1 MEPEDSATPRTESAA
16 EGERPDVQSTSEVA
30 AVDPG
35 RRNFLSGAGAL
46 GAAAAM
52 PLVIAPRWARAA
64 KWPERPITAVVMYAA
79 GGGTDVVLRSLA
91 GEMAKS
97 VGWDVNVINK
107 PGGVG
112 AVATSFVLGKPSDG
126 YWWLG
131 AANFNK
137 FVRVMGGSDSLAWM
151 DWQYYQAANS
161 LASWSVRTESPFK
174 TFEELVAYAKKNPG
188 KLSIST
194 SGTGG
199 IWHELAAIVA
209 QAAGIKIR
217 YVPYKGGKPATL
229 AGLQGETD
237 IAGGGVH
244 EHIEFIRAGK
254 LRCLQQ
260 TGTKDIDVAGVG
272 ILPSI
277 GNFLPQLKPSLPVG
291 GNYNIALRRDT
302 PVEILA
308 EVGKV
313 FVAAVKSPGFQ
324 EVAKKRYFD
333 IDIRVGEAADRR
345 AAELEVLTAATFA
358 EVKDQLGKQPK
369 SAAEL
374 GLPTPAEFDK
384 WWPPKGYKPRMA

>member
-1 MEPEDSATPRTESAA
+1 MKPADWTAPGTDSAPGDDQDDA
-16 EGERPDVQSTSEVA
+16 QSVSG
-30 AVDPG
+30 VDSG
-35 RRNFLSGAGAL
+35 RRHFISGAGAL

-64 KWPERPITAVVMYAA
+64 KYPDRAITAVVMYAA

-91 GEMAKS
+91 GEMAKG
-97 VGWDVNVINK
+97 VGWDINVINK
-107 PGGVG
+107 PGAVG
-112 AVATSFVLGKPSDG
+112 AVATSFVEGKPADG

-131 AANFNK
+131 AANYNK
-137 FVRVMGGSDSLAWM
+137 FVRVMGGSASVAWT
-151 DWQYYQAANS
+151 DWQFYQAANS
-161 LASWSVRTESPFK
+161 LASWSVRSDSPFK
-174 TFEELVAYAKKNPG
+174 TFNDVVAYAKKNPG
-188 KLSIST
+188 NLTIST

-209 QAAGIKIR
+209 QAAGMKIR

-260 TGTKDIDVAGVG
+260 TGTKDITVEGAGV
-272 ILPSI
+272 LPSI
-277 GNFLPQLKPSLPVG
+277 GNFLPELKPALPVG

-302 PVEILA
+302 PVEILKEIEKA
-308 EVGKV
+308 

-324 EVAKKRYFD
+324 AVAKKRYFD
-333 IDIRVGEAADRR
+333 IDIRSGEAADRR
-345 AAELEVLTAATFA
+345 AAQLEVLTAATFA
-358 EVKDQLGKQPK
+358 QVKEQLGKAPK
-369 SAAEL
+369 TAAEL
-374 GLPTPAEFDK
+374 GLPTPADFDK
-384 WWPPKGYKPRMA
+384 WWPPKGYKPRMV

>member
-1 MEPEDSATPRTESAA
+1 MKPTVKPEDRTSTGAESAA
-16 EGERPDVQSTSEVA
+16 TVDER
-30 AVDPG
+30 

-64 KWPERPITAVVMYAA
+64 KWPERSITAVVMYAA

-97 VGWDVNVINK
+97 VGWDINVINK

-131 AANFNK
+131 AANYNK
-137 FVRVMGGSDSLAWM
+137 FVRVMGSSDSRAWM
-151 DWQYYQAANS
+151 DWQYFQAANS
-161 LASWSVRTESPFK
+161 LASWSVRSDSPFK
-174 TFEELVAYAKKNPG
+174 SFEELVAHAKKNPG

-260 TGTKDIDVAGVG
+260 TGSTDINVQGVG
-272 ILPSI
+272 VLPSI
-277 GNFLPQLKPSLPVG
+277 GNFLPQLKPALPVG
-291 GNYNIALRRDT
+291 GNYNIALRRET
-302 PVEILA
+302 PVEILK
-308 EVGKV
+308 EVEKA

-333 IDIRVGEAADRR
+333 IDIRSGEAADRR
-345 AAELEVLTAATFA
+345 AAQLEVLTAATFA
-358 EVKDQLGKQPK
+358 QVKEELGKKPK
-369 SAAEL
+369 TATEL
-374 GLPTPAEFDK
+374 GLPTPAGFDK

>member
-1 MEPEDSATPRTESAA
+1 MKPEDSSIPEIESDVEEDRTRVRSATE
-16 EGERPDVQSTSEVA
+16 PDR
-30 AVDPG
+30 G
-35 RRNFLSGAGAL
+35 RRSFLAGAGAL
-46 GAAAAM
+46 GAAAAV

-97 VGWDVNVINK
+97 VGWDINVINK

-112 AVATSFVLGKPSDG
+112 AVATSFVLGKPDDG

-131 AANFNK
+131 AANYNK
-137 FVRVMGGSDSLAWM
+137 FVRIMGGSDSVAWT

-174 TFEELVAYAKKNPG
+174 SFPELVAYAKKNPG

-199 IWHELAAIVA
+199 IWHELAAIAA
-209 QAAGIKIR
+209 QAAGIKLR

-229 AGLQGETD
+229 AGLQGEVD

-260 TGTKDIDVAGVG
+260 TGAKDIDVAGVG

-277 GNFLPQLKPSLPVG
+277 GNFLPELKPMLPVG

-302 PVEILA
+302 PVEILK
-308 EVGKV
+308 EVEKA

-333 IDIRVGEAADRR
+333 IDIRTGEAADRR

-369 SAAEL
+369 SAADL
-374 GLPTPAEFDK
+374 SLPAPANFDK
-384 WWPPKGYKPRMA
+384 WWPPKGYKPRMT

>member
-1 MEPEDSATPRTESAA
+1 MRSEDTQSTGTDSAA
-16 EGERPDVQSTSEVA
+16 ESDQAVPESHEVHA
-30 AVDPG
+30 G
-35 RRNFLSGAGAL
+35 RRQFLSGAGAL
-46 GAAAAM
+46 GAAAAL
-52 PLVIAPRWARAA
+52 PLVVAPRWARAA

-91 GEMAKS
+91 GEMAKA

-112 AVATSFVLGKPSDG
+112 AVATSFVLGKPTDG

-131 AANFNK
+131 AANFNS
-137 FVRVMGGSDSLAWM
+137 FVRVMGGSDSVAWT

-161 LASWSVRTESPFK
+161 LASWSVRAESPFK
-174 TFEELVAYAKKNPG
+174 TFEDVVAYAKKNPG

-209 QAAGIKIR
+209 QAAGIRIR

-260 TGTKDIDVAGVG
+260 TGTKDINVEGVG
-272 ILPSI
+272 VLPSI
-277 GNFLPQLKPSLPVG
+277 GNFLPQLKPRLPVG

-302 PVEILA
+302 PVEILQ
-308 EVGKV
+308 EIGKV
-313 FVAAVKSPGFQ
+313 FVAAVNSPGFQ
-324 EVAKKRYFD
+324 EVAKKRYFQ

-345 AAELEVLTAATFA
+345 AAEIEVLTAATFA
-358 EVKDQLGKQPK
+358 QVKDQLGKEPK
-369 SAAEL
+369 SAAAL

>member
-1 MEPEDSATPRTESAA
+1 MRPEDRTPSGTASAA
-16 EGERPDVQSTSEVA
+16 ASDQPVAQSPEVRA
-30 AVDPG
+30 G
-35 RRNFLSGAGAL
+35 RRQFLSGAGAL
-46 GAAAAM
+46 GAAAAL

-131 AANFNK
+131 AANFNS
-137 FVRVMGGSDSLAWM
+137 FVRVMGGSDSVAWM

-161 LASWSVRTESPFK
+161 LASWSVRAESPFK
-174 TFEELVAYAKKNPG
+174 TFEDVVAYAKKNPG

-260 TGTKDIDVAGVG
+260 TGTKDINVEGVG
-272 ILPSI
+272 VLPSI
-277 GNFLPQLKPSLPVG
+277 GNFLPQLKPRLPVG

-302 PVEILA
+302 PVEILQ

-345 AAELEVLTAATFA
+345 AAEIEVLTAATF
-358 EVKDQLGKQPK
+358 EQVKDQLGKEPK
-369 SAAEL
+369 SAASL

>member
-1 MEPEDSATPRTESAA
+1 MKRNDPTSSENASVDTDDRALSGASDST
-16 EGERPDVQSTSEVA
+16 
-30 AVDPG
+30 VDTG
-35 RRNFLSGAGAL
+35 RRTFLSGAGAL
-46 GAAAAM
+46 GAAAAL
-52 PLVIAPRWARAA
+52 PLVIAPRWARAEKFPDRA
-64 KWPERPITAVVMYAA
+64 ITAVVMYAA
-79 GGGTDVVLRSLA
+79 GGGTDVVLRALA

-97 VGWDVNVINK
+97 VSWDVNVINK

-131 AANFNK
+131 AANYNK
-137 FVRVMGGSDSLAWM
+137 FVRVMGGSDSRAWV
-151 DWQYYQAANS
+151 DWQFYQAANS
-161 LASWSVRTESPFK
+161 LASWSVRPESPFK
-174 TFEELVAYAKKNPG
+174 SFPELVEYAKKNPG

-260 TGTKDIDVAGVG
+260 TGTKDINVDVAGRRELQHRPAARYAGGDPQGGREGLRGRREVSG
-272 ILPSI
+272 LP
-277 GNFLPQLKPSLPVG
+277 G
-291 GNYNIALRRDT
+291 GREEALLRHRHPHGRSRGSAGRAAGSPHRCDLCGGQGAARQDAQVRCGAR
-302 PVEILA
+302 PADAGRVRQM
-308 EVGKV
+308 
-313 FVAAVKSPGFQ
+313 VAAEGLQ
-324 EVAKKRYFD
+324 
-333 IDIRVGEAADRR
+333 AAH
-345 AAELEVLTAATFA
+345 
-358 EVKDQLGKQPK
+358 
-369 SAAEL
+369 
-374 GLPTPAEFDK
+374 GL
-384 WWPPKGYKPRMA
+384 R

>member
-1 MEPEDSATPRTESAA
+1 MKPEDKRISGSVSATEVDPTADQTES
-16 EGERPDVQSTSEVA
+16 T
-30 AVDPG
+30 VDSG
-35 RRNFLSGAGAL
+35 RRSFLSGVGAL

-64 KWPERPITAVVMYAA
+64 TWPDRSITAVVMYAA
-79 GGGTDVVLRSLA
+79 GGGTDVVLRALA

-97 VGWDVNVINK
+97 VGWDINVINK

-112 AVATSFVLGKPSDG
+112 AVATSFVLGKPADG

-131 AANFNK
+131 AANYNK
-137 FVRVMGGSDSLAWM
+137 FVRIMGGSDSVAWT
-151 DWQYYQAANS
+151 DWQFYQAANS
-161 LASWSVRTESPFK
+161 LASWSVRTDSPFK
-174 TFEELVAYAKKNPG
+174 SFEELVAFAKKNPG

-209 QAAGIKIR
+209 QAAGIKIK

-260 TGTKDIDVAGVG
+260 TGTKDINVEGVG
-272 ILPSI
+272 VLPSI
-277 GNFLPQLKPSLPVG
+277 GNFLPELKPQLPVG
-291 GNYNIALRRDT
+291 GNYNIVLRRDT
-302 PVEILA
+302 PLEILK
-308 EVGKV
+308 EVEKV

-333 IDIRVGEAADRR
+333 IDIRTGEAADRR
-345 AAELEVLTAATFA
+345 AAQLEVLTAATFA
-358 EVKDQLGKQPK
+358 EVKDQLGKKPK

-374 GLPTPAEFDK
+374 GLPSPADFDK

>member
-1 MEPEDSATPRTESAA
+1 MKPEDRTPA
-16 EGERPDVQSTSEVA
+16 GPQSTAERDQPSAHPPEVHS
-30 AVDPG
+30 G
-35 RRNFLSGAGAL
+35 RRQFLSGAGAL
-46 GAAAAM
+46 GAAAAI

-112 AVATSFVLGKPSDG
+112 AIATSFVLGKPTDG

-131 AANFNK
+131 AANFNS
-137 FVRVMGGSDSLAWM
+137 FVRVMGGSDSVAWM

-161 LASWSVRTESPFK
+161 LASWSVRAESPFK
-174 TFEELVAYAKKNPG
+174 TFEEVVAYAKKNPG

-260 TGTKDIDVAGVG
+260 TGTKDINVAGVG
-272 ILPSI
+272 VLPSV
-277 GNFLPQLKPSLPVG
+277 GDFLPQLKPRLPVG

-302 PVEILA
+302 PVEILQ
-308 EVGKV
+308 EIGKV

-345 AAELEVLTAATFA
+345 AAEIEVLTAATFA
-358 EVKDQLGKQPK
+358 QVKDQLGKEPK
-369 SAAEL
+369 SAADL

>member
-1 MEPEDSATPRTESAA
+1 
-16 EGERPDVQSTSEVA
+16 
-30 AVDPG
+30 
-35 RRNFLSGAGAL
+35 
-46 GAAAAM
+46 M

-64 KWPERPITAVVMYAA
+64 TWPDRSITAVVMYAA
-79 GGGTDVVLRSLA
+79 GGGTDVVLRALA

-97 VGWDVNVINK
+97 VGWDINVINK

-112 AVATSFVLGKPSDG
+112 AVATSFVLGKPADG

-131 AANFNK
+131 AANYNK
-137 FVRVMGGSDSLAWM
+137 FVRIMGGSDSVAWT
-151 DWQYYQAANS
+151 DWQFYQAANS
-161 LASWSVRTESPFK
+161 LASWSVRTDSPFK
-174 TFEELVAYAKKNPG
+174 SFEELVAFAKKNPG

-209 QAAGIKIR
+209 QAAGIKIK

-260 TGTKDIDVAGVG
+260 TGTKDINVEGVG
-272 ILPSI
+272 VLPSI
-277 GNFLPQLKPSLPVG
+277 GNFLPELKPQLPVG
-291 GNYNIALRRDT
+291 GNYNIVLRRDT
-302 PVEILA
+302 PLEILK
-308 EVGKV
+308 EVEKV

-333 IDIRVGEAADRR
+333 IDIRTGEAADRR
-345 AAELEVLTAATFA
+345 AAQLEVLTAATFA
-358 EVKDQLGKQPK
+358 EVKDQLGKKPK

-374 GLPTPAEFDK
+374 GLPSPADFDK

>member
-1 MEPEDSATPRTESAA
+1 MRSEDTQSTGTDSAA
-16 EGERPDVQSTSEVA
+16 ESDQAVPESHEVHA
-30 AVDPG
+30 G
-35 RRNFLSGAGAL
+35 RRQFLSGAGAL
-46 GAAAAM
+46 GAAAAL
-52 PLVIAPRWARAA
+52 PLVVAPRWARAA

-91 GEMAKS
+91 GEMAKA

-112 AVATSFVLGKPSDG
+112 AVATSFVLGKPADG

-131 AANFNK
+131 AANFNS
-137 FVRVMGGSDSLAWM
+137 FVRVMGGSDSVAWT

-161 LASWSVRTESPFK
+161 LASWSVRAESPFK
-174 TFEELVAYAKKNPG
+174 TFEDVVAYAKKNPG

-209 QAAGIKIR
+209 QAAGIRIR

-260 TGTKDIDVAGVG
+260 TGTKDINVEGVG
-272 ILPSI
+272 VLPSI
-277 GNFLPQLKPSLPVG
+277 GNFLPQLKPRLPVG

-302 PVEILA
+302 PVEILQ
-308 EVGKV
+308 EIGKV
-313 FVAAVKSPGFQ
+313 FVAAVNSPGFQ
-324 EVAKKRYFD
+324 EVAKKRYFQ

-345 AAELEVLTAATFA
+345 AAEIEVLTAATFA
-358 EVKDQLGKQPK
+358 QVKDQLGKEPK
-369 SAAEL
+369 SAADL

>member
-1 MEPEDSATPRTESAA
+1 MNPEDRTVPTTESAA
-16 EGERPDVQSTSEVA
+16 GDDQNAGGPASEFHT
-30 AVDPG
+30 G
-35 RRNFLSGAGAL
+35 RRNFISGAGAL
-46 GAAAAM
+46 GAAAAI
-52 PLVIAPRWARAA
+52 PLVMAPRWARAD
-64 KWPERPITAVVMYAA
+64 KWPDRAITAVVMYAA
-79 GGGTDVVLRSLA
+79 GGGTDVVLRQLA

-112 AVATSFVLGKPSDG
+112 AVATSFVLGKPADG

-137 FVRVMGGSDSLAWM
+137 FVRVMGGSDSVAWT
-151 DWQYYQAANS
+151 DWQFYQAANS

-174 TFEELVAYAKKNPG
+174 SFEEVVAYAKKNPG
-188 KLSIST
+188 KLTIST

-199 IWHELAAIVA
+199 IWHELAAIIA
-209 QAAGIKIR
+209 QAAGINIR

-260 TGTKDIDVAGVG
+260 TGAKDITVEGVG
-272 ILPSI
+272 VLPSV
-277 GNFLPQLKPSLPVG
+277 GNFLPALKPALPVG
-291 GNYNIALRRDT
+291 GNYNIVLRRDT
-302 PVEILA
+302 PLEILR
-308 EVGKV
+308 EVEKV
-313 FVAAVKSPGFQ
+313 FVAAVKAPGFQ
-324 EVAKKRYFD
+324 EMAKKRYFD
-333 IDIRVGEAADRR
+333 IDIRTGEAADRR
-345 AAELEVLTAATFA
+345 AAQLEVLTAATFA
-358 EVKDQLGKQPK
+358 EVKDQLGKTPK

>member
-1 MEPEDSATPRTESAA
+1 MKPEDRISTAAA
-16 EGERPDVQSTSEVA
+16 ESEQPISPSTKVHA
-30 AVDPG
+30 G
-35 RRNFLSGAGAL
+35 RRLFLSGAGAL
-46 GAAAAM
+46 GAAAAL
-52 PLVIAPRWARAA
+52 PLLIAPRWARAA

-112 AVATSFVLGKPSDG
+112 AVATSFVLGKPADG

-137 FVRVMGGSDSLAWM
+137 FVRVMGGSDSLAWR

-161 LASWSVRTESPFK
+161 LASWSVRTDSPFK

-244 EHIEFIRAGK
+244 EHIEFIRAGQ

-260 TGTKDIDVAGVG
+260 TGAKDITVEGVG
-272 ILPSI
+272 VLPSI
-277 GNFLPQLKPSLPVG
+277 GSFLPQLKPSLPVG

-302 PVEILA
+302 PVEILN

-313 FVAAVKSPGFQ
+313 FVAAVRSPGFQ

>member
-1 MEPEDSATPRTESAA
+1 MKPTVKPEDRTSTGAESAA
-16 EGERPDVQSTSEVA
+16 
-30 AVDPG
+30 AVDGG

-52 PLVIAPRWARAA
+52 PLVIAPGWARAA
-64 KWPERPITAVVMYAA
+64 KWPERSITAVVMYAA

-97 VGWDVNVINK
+97 VGWDINVINK

-131 AANFNK
+131 AANYNK
-137 FVRVMGGSDSLAWM
+137 FVRVMGSSDSRAWM
-151 DWQYYQAANS
+151 DWQYFQAANS
-161 LASWSVRTESPFK
+161 LASWSVRSDSPFK
-174 TFEELVAYAKKNPG
+174 SFEELVAHAKKNPG

-260 TGTKDIDVAGVG
+260 TGSTDINVQGVG
-272 ILPSI
+272 VLPSI
-277 GNFLPQLKPSLPVG
+277 GNFLPQLKPALPVG
-291 GNYNIALRRDT
+291 GNYNIALRRET
-302 PVEILA
+302 PVEILK
-308 EVGKV
+308 EVEKA

-333 IDIRVGEAADRR
+333 IDIRSGEAADRR
-345 AAELEVLTAATFA
+345 AAQLEVLTAATFA
-358 EVKDQLGKQPK
+358 QVKEELGKKPK
-369 SAAEL
+369 TATEL
-374 GLPTPAEFDK
+374 GLPTPAGFDK